1 MGALRP
7 VGASARSSAGAL
19 KARSAD
25 VAARKPALASAR
37 SSIGLVASLCALLLT
52 TAGAY
57 APRRPYPRG
66 VRRQVRRAAEARP
79 ERSWTGRL
87 WQPIRT
93 LYKREQLLDDWSEMQ
108 APRRTSRIKK
118 LDRGANAT
126 WSERDQDAVARAD
139 MRAVD
144 RDWKRLEKAIAYL
157 PKDERAV
164 VRDAL
169 IVAHGA
175 HAGQNR
181 RSGEP
186 FVSHPVAVSILLADL
201 SMDRDTVVAGLLH
214 DTVED
219 TFLRFEDVERRFGP
233 DVRALVEGETKVS
246 KLPKLD
252 ATLGSDTETPGGKE
266 LEQLENLRQMFV
278 AMTDDYRIIL
288 CRNQISGAPQRRCTR
303 NCVCSMA

>member
-1 MGALRP
+1 MESREKQWTRSTETSLSDDRWQGTGTGQRSRAPDRR
-7 VGASARSSAGAL
+7 SDWSRRCARCS
-19 KARSAD
+19 
-25 VAARKPALASAR
+25 LA
-37 SSIGLVASLCALLLT
+37 

-108 APRRTSRIKK
+108 APRRTPRIKK

-157 PKDERAV
+157 PKEERGRAG
-164 VRDAL
+164 RAL

-175 HAGQNR
+175 HAARTGG
-181 RSGEP
+181 SGEP
-186 FVSHPVAVSILLADL
+186 FVSHPSRCRYC
-201 SMDRDTVVAGLLH
+201 SRTCRWTGTRSSPGCCRH
-214 DTVED
+214 GRGP
-219 TFLRFEDVERRFGP
+219 FLQFEDVERRFGP
-233 DVRALVEGETKVS
+233 DVRALV
-246 KLPKLD
+246 D
-252 ATLGSDTETPGGKE
+252 GG
-266 LEQLENLRQMFV
+266 
-278 AMTDDYRIIL
+278 A
-288 CRNQISGAPQRRCTR
+288 
-303 NCVCSMA
+303 

>member
-1 MGALRP
+1 MPGSRKQHKKHGSWSIRGCESSVQALRARSAA
-7 VGASARSSAGAL
+7 VAAGARASARERPIVDRTG
-19 KARSAD
+19 R
-25 VAARKPALASAR
+25 VAVRAAPGHGGRP
-37 SSIGLVASLCALLLT
+37 
-52 TAGAY
+52 

-66 VRRQVRRAAEARP
+66 VRRQVRRARP
-79 ERSWTGRL
+79 RRGPSGRTGRL

-108 APRRTSRIKK
+108 APRRTPRIKK

-233 DVRALVEGETKVS
+233 DVRALVEGGRLKAAART
-246 KLPKLD
+246 
-252 ATLGSDTETPGGKE
+252 GSPRKE
-266 LEQLENLRQMFV
+266 LELE
-278 AMTDDYRIIL
+278 IW
-288 CRNQISGAPQRRCTR
+288 
-303 NCVCSMA
+303 

>member
-1 MGALRP
+1 MAEDKPGAHR
-7 VGASARSSAGAL
+7 ARAAL
-19 KARSAD
+19 
-25 VAARKPALASAR
+25 V
-37 SSIGLVASLCALLLT
+37 LLLA

-57 APRRPYPRG
+57 APPRQYPRG
-66 VRRQVRRAAEARP
+66 VRRQIRRAAEARP

-288 CRNQISGAPQRRCTR
+288 CRNQISGAPQRR
-303 NCVCSMA
+303 

>member
-1 MGALRP
+1 MAHRPSEAVRAGPGLR
-7 VGASARSSAGAL
+7 ARPPA
-19 KARSAD
+19 
-25 VAARKPALASAR
+25 VAARRPRAPALASAR
-37 SSIGLVASLCALLLT
+37 SSIGLVASLCALLLA

-57 APRRPYPRG
+57 APPRQHPRG

-233 DVRALVEGETKVS
+233 DVRALVEG
-246 KLPKLD
+246 
-252 ATLGSDTETPGGKE
+252 
-266 LEQLENLRQMFV
+266 
-278 AMTDDYRIIL
+278 
-288 CRNQISGAPQRRCTR
+288 GA
-303 NCVCSMA
+303 

>member
-1 MGALRP
+1 
-7 VGASARSSAGAL
+7 
-19 KARSAD
+19 
-25 VAARKPALASAR
+25 
-37 SSIGLVASLCALLLT
+37 
-52 TAGAY
+52 
-57 APRRPYPRG
+57 

-108 APRRTSRIKK
+108 APRRTPRIKK

-278 AMTDDYRIIL
+278 AMTDDYRISCVEIKF
-288 CRNQISGAPQRRCTR
+288 QAPHSDVVPVTASARWRRGSTPSKRCCTR

>member
-1 MGALRP
+1 MAENKLGAQR
-7 VGASARSSAGAL
+7 ARAAL
-19 KARSAD
+19 
-25 VAARKPALASAR
+25 AR
-37 SSIGLVASLCALLLT
+37 SSIGLVLLLA

-108 APRRTSRIKK
+108 APRRTPRIKK

-233 DVRALVEGETKVS
+233 DVRALVEG
-246 KLPKLD
+246 
-252 ATLGSDTETPGGKE
+252 
-266 LEQLENLRQMFV
+266 
-278 AMTDDYRIIL
+278 
-288 CRNQISGAPQRRCTR
+288 GA
-303 NCVCSMA
+303 

>member
-1 MGALRP
+1 M
-7 VGASARSSAGAL
+7 
-19 KARSAD
+19 
-25 VAARKPALASAR
+25 
-37 SSIGLVASLCALLLT
+37 
-52 TAGAY
+52 GAY
-57 APRRPYPRG
+57 APPRQYPRG

-108 APRRTSRIKK
+108 APRRTPRIKK

-246 KLPKLD
+246 KLPKMVRSQMSDDEQMRSALD
-252 ATLGSDTETPGGKE
+252 KGAASKAEEQVENMRSMFIAMADDWRIVVVKLADRLHNMRTLQYMPVDKRASIARETLEIFSPLAHRLGMWQYKTELADLSFK
-266 LEQLENLRQMFV
+266 
-278 AMTDDYRIIL
+278 
-288 CRNQISGAPQRRCTR
+288 
-303 NCVCSMA
+303 

>member
-1 MGALRP
+1 MRAACGLR
-7 VGASARSSAGAL
+7 ARPAG
-19 KARSAD
+19 
-25 VAARKPALASAR
+25 VAARRPRAPTLASAR
-37 SSIGLVASLCALLLT
+37 SSIGLVASLCALLLA

-233 DVRALVEGETKVS
+233 DVRALV
-246 KLPKLD
+246 D
-252 ATLGSDTETPGGKE
+252 GS
-266 LEQLENLRQMFV
+266 
-278 AMTDDYRIIL
+278 A
-288 CRNQISGAPQRRCTR
+288 
-303 NCVCSMA
+303 

>member
-1 MGALRP
+1 
-7 VGASARSSAGAL
+7 
-19 KARSAD
+19 
-25 VAARKPALASAR
+25 
-37 SSIGLVASLCALLLT
+37 
-52 TAGAY
+52 
-57 APRRPYPRG
+57 
-66 VRRQVRRAAEARP
+66 
-79 ERSWTGRL
+79 
-87 WQPIRT
+87 
-93 LYKREQLLDDWSEMQ
+93 MQ
-108 APRRTSRIKK
+108 APRRTPRIKK

-233 DVRALVEGETKVS
+233 DVRALVEGRWRGGQLDGVAIHQHGRVLAETHWSMRTGRHWAARRTGRAVQAK
-246 KLPKLD
+246 
-252 ATLGSDTETPGGKE
+252 
-266 LEQLENLRQMFV
+266 
-278 AMTDDYRIIL
+278 
-288 CRNQISGAPQRRCTR
+288 QRSSSSSRTCGRC
-303 NCVCSMA
+303 SWP

>member
-1 MGALRP
+1 MAENKLGAQRARAALESKL
-7 VGASARSSAGAL
+7 GAQRARAAL
-19 KARSAD
+19 
-25 VAARKPALASAR
+25 AR
-37 SSIGLVASLCALLLT
+37 SSIGLVLLLT

-233 DVRALVEGETKVS
+233 DVRALV
-246 KLPKLD
+246 D
-252 ATLGSDTETPGGKE
+252 GSAYIK
-266 LEQLENLRQMFV
+266 
-278 AMTDDYRIIL
+278 
-288 CRNQISGAPQRRCTR
+288 CCGAHVLAEKGLTG
-303 NCVCSMA
+303 

>member
-1 MGALRP
+1 MVHSNRTHISIERMAEDKPGAHR
-7 VGASARSSAGAL
+7 ARAAL
-19 KARSAD
+19 
-25 VAARKPALASAR
+25 V
-37 SSIGLVASLCALLLT
+37 LLLA

-57 APRRPYPRG
+57 APPRQYPRG

-108 APRRTSRIKK
+108 APRRTPRIKK

-288 CRNQISGAPQRRCTR
+288 CRNQISGAPQRPVTASARWCRGCTIEA
-303 NCVCSMA
+303 NLYP